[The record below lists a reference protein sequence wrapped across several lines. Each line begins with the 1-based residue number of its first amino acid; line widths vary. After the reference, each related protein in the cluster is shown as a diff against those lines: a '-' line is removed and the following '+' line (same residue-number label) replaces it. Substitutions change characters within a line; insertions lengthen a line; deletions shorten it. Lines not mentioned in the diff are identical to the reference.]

1 MAMSEEEQQWHF
13 ISVVDGQQ
21 YGPYTAEQLQEFVAN
36 GTITRETL
44 LWTEALEDQWI
55 PATNVEGLIPE
66 EPPRVRLLTGAAA
79 QTAHPL
85 GATAPVVAA
94 PVPQQPVQTA
104 YPQQQVA
111 PGMVQQPAGVVQ
123 AAPAYPAGGLTAPA
137 VQPGEP
143 YPAPGFAK
151 ASFGLLISLV
161 ILGIVCVVVG
171 LVGAWGR
178 IAAANESASGSL
190 TTAEAYKAISES
202 FLIVVGGL
210 GLSALCL
217 LMFRVFTLIYLYRG
231 WRVLQ
236 CGNVRCSAGKAVGF
250 LFIPFFNLY
259 WFFVAYIGLAKDW
272 NRVMASHP
280 NLAHAPRLN
289 SGLMVTYCILR
300 ILAIFGIFID
310 PELAAGPLGVMLGL
324 SWLAFVIIELIVYA
338 GICKGINFMGSLHI
352 MPMQQHPG
360 QPVTGASGGIRLY

>member
-1 MAMSEEEQQWHF
+1 MSEEEQQWHF
-13 ISVVDGQQ
+13 ISVVDGKQ

-44 LWTEALEDQWI
+44 LWTEALDDQWI

-66 EPPRVRLLTGAAA
+66 EPHRVRLLTGAAA

-94 PVPQQPVQTA
+94 PAPKQPVQTA

-111 PGMVQQPAGVVQ
+111 PGVVQQPAGVVQ

-137 VQPGEP
+137 VQPGEL

-151 ASFGLLISLV
+151 ASFGWLISLM
-161 ILGIVCVVVG
+161 ILGIVCGVVG
-171 LVGAWGR
+171 LVGGWGR
-178 IAAANESASGSL
+178 IVAAFKGAAASSSL
-190 TTAEAYKAISES
+190 TAAELAEAIGES
-202 FLIVVGGL
+202 WLIVVGGL

-217 LMFRVFTLIYLYRG
+217 LTSRVLTLIYLYRG
-231 WRVLQ
+231 WKVLQ
-236 CGNVRCSAGKAVGF
+236 CGNARCSAGKAVGF

-259 WFFVAYIGLAKDW
+259 WLFVAYIGLAKDW

-289 SGLMVTYCILR
+289 SGLLVTSCILQ
-300 ILAIFGIFID
+300 ILPIFWTFID
-310 PELAAGPLGVMLGL
+310 PELLAGPLGAMLGL
-324 SWLAFVIIELIVYA
+324 SWLALIIIDLIVYA

-352 MPMQQHPG
+352 MPMQPHPD
-360 QPVTGASGGIRLY
+360 QPASGASGGFRLY